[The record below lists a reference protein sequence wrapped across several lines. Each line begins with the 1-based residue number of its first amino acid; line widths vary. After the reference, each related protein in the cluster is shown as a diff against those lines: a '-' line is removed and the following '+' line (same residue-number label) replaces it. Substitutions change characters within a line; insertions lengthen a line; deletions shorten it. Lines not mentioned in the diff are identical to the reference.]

1 MKAWRIEVFYKA
13 GISDPQGASALRALR
28 QAGLEGVREVRT
40 IRGTLLPGTLSQE
53 DAVRAASELLCDPVI
68 EDFRLLAPGAPLP
81 PEEGLRLTVI
91 RRPGVMDPVA
101 HSTVLA
107 LRDMGIVLDR
117 TATYRA
123 YLIQSSLGA
132 EEVSSRVEKI
142 LANEVIEQVLP
153 GRAPEEIPGPAGKAL
168 PRAERVPLAGLDG
181 PGLERLSRDR
191 FLSLSLE
198 EMRAIQEYF
207 ARQGREPTDVELE
220 TLAQTWSEHC
230 KHKTLTGVVEY
241 EGRVFDNLLA
251 STIAAVTRE
260 LDKPWCLSVFED
272 NAGVVDFHGDQAL
285 CVKVETHN
293 HPSAIEPF
301 GGAGT
306 GIGGVIRDILGTG
319 LGARPVANLDV
330 FCFAP
335 PDMSP
340 SRLPEGVLHP
350 RRILEGVVAGVRDYG
365 NPMGIPTVNGSLSF
379 DEGYAGNPLVYCG
392 CVGILPKKFVSKE
405 VRPGDLVLLVGG
417 RTGRD
422 GIHGA
427 TFSSVELS
435 HDSEEVSGGAVQIG
449 DPITEKK
456 LLEGLIRARDR
467 GLYRSV
473 TDCGAG
479 GLSSA
484 VGEMGERVGARV
496 DLSKVPLK
504 YEGLAPWEVW
514 VSEAQERMVLAVPP
528 EHLEEILE
536 VFRAEEVEATP
547 LGSFGGG
554 RLVLTWEE
562 EVVADLDLHFLHHGL
577 PRFHVSARRPRFRG
591 EPETLPPR
599 EELRLGSALARVL
612 SDYNVASKE
621 WVIRQYDHEVQAGS
635 AGKPFCGREE
645 KGPSD
650 GAVCAPLPGVPKGFA
665 LGHGLTPRAGKIDP
679 YAAAAL
685 AVDEAVRNVT
695 ALGADPERIALLDNF
710 CWGNPRDPEQMGS
723 LVEACLGCSDAARVF
738 GAPFISGKDSL
749 NNEFRGKDGKTH
761 SIPGTLLITALGIV
775 PDLSMVVGTDWK
787 RPGNAIWILGS
798 TGPEMGG
805 SVYLKTLG
813 FLGDRPPVPRAE
825 ETKKTARALHRAL
838 KEGWVRAVHD
848 LSEGGLGAAL
858 AESCFGSGL
867 GAEIE
872 LSRVPVTGG
881 AVREDVLLFA
891 ETPGRFL
898 LEVEPEAARKA
909 AEIFQE
915 IPHAEIGRVTGE
927 ARLEIRGLAGGPS
940 LEEEVARLEEA
951 WRRPLDFGGK
961 EARSHG

>member
-1 MKAWRIEVFYKA
+1 MKAWRIEVFYKP
-13 GISDPQGASALRALR
+13 GIPDPPGFSALRALR
-28 QAGLEGVREVRT
+28 QAGLEEVREVRT
-40 IRGTLLPGTLSQE
+40 IRGTLLPEDLSRE
-53 DAVRAASELLCDPVI
+53 DAVRAASELLCDPVT
-68 EDFRLLAPGAPLP
+68 EEFRILPPGAPLA
-81 PEEGLRLTVI
+81 PEEGVRLTVI
-91 RRPGVMDPVA
+91 RHPGVMDPVA

-107 LRDMGIVLDR
+107 LRDMGIALER

-123 YLIQSSLGA
+123 YLVHSPLA
-132 EEVSSRVEKI
+132 PEEIASRAGKV
-142 LANEVIEQVLP
+142 LANEVIERILP
-153 GRAPEEIPGPAGKAL
+153 GRAPEGIPGPAGKAL
-168 PRAERVPLAGLDG
+168 PKAERVPLAGLED
-181 PGLERLSRDR
+181 PDLERLSRER
-191 FLSLSLE
+191 VLSLSLE
-198 EMRAIQEYF
+198 EMRAIQEHF
-207 ARQGREPTDVELE
+207 SREGRDPTDVELE

-241 EGRVFDNLLA
+241 EGKVYDNLLA

-335 PDMSP
+335 PDMDP

-405 VRPGDLVLLVGG
+405 VREGDVVLVAGG

-435 HDSEEVSGGAVQIG
+435 HESEEVSGGAVQIG

-467 GLYRSV
+467 GLFRSV

-484 VGEMGERVGARV
+484 VGEMGARVGARV

-514 VSEAQERMVLAVPP
+514 VSEAQERMVMAVPP

-536 VFRAEEVEATP
+536 VFRAEEVEAVP
-547 LGSFGGG
+547 LGTFGGG
-554 RLVLTWEE
+554 RLVLSWGE
-562 EVVADLDLHFLHHGL
+562 EVVADLDLGFLHHGL
-577 PRFHVSARRPRFRG
+577 PRFHVAAERPRPRL
-591 EPETLPPR
+591 EPESLPPR
-599 EELRLGSALARVL
+599 EGLRLGDALARVL
-612 SDYNVASKE
+612 TDFNVASKE

-645 KGPSD
+645 RGPSD
-650 GAVCAPLPGVPKGFA
+650 GAVCAPLLGVPKGFA
-665 LGHGLTPRAGKIDP
+665 LGHGLAPQVGKIDP

-685 AVDEAVRNVT
+685 AVDEAVRNVA

-723 LVEACLGCSDAARVF
+723 LVEACLGCSEAARTF

-749 NNEFRGKDGKTH
+749 NNEFRGKDGKVH
-761 SIPGTLLITALGIV
+761 SIPGTLLITAMGIV
-775 PDLSMVVGTDWK
+775 PELSMAVGTDWK
-787 RPGNAIWILGS
+787 LPGEEIWILGS
-798 TGPEMGG
+798 TCPELGG
-805 SVYLKTLG
+805 SVYLRALG
-813 FLGDRPPVPRAE
+813 FLGDKVPRPRAE
-825 ETKKTARALHRAL
+825 ETKMTILALHRAL
-838 KEGWVRAVHD
+838 KAGLVRSVHD

-867 GAEIE
+867 GAEID
-872 LSRVPVTGG
+872 LSLLPVEGE
-881 AVREDVLLFA
+881 VSREDVLLFS

-898 LEVEPEAARKA
+898 LEVKA
-909 AEIFQE
+909 GAEGELSEIFQG
-915 IPHAEIGRVTGE
+915 IPFAGIGRILE
-927 ARLEIRGLAGGPS
+927 EPRLAVRGLPGGPS
-940 LEEEVARLEEA
+940 LEEEIAVLEEA
-951 WRRPLDFGGK
+951 WRRPLAMED
-961 EARSHG
+961 ETHG